1 MVITCTASHFSGGRF
16 GGGRP
21 LNLPSYYMMP
31 GADFSCTPRR
41 ADLKKYAIEFLASI
55 ATARP
60 TVNKSASPFTPDVG
74 E

>member
-1 MVITCTASHFSGGRF
+1 M
-16 GGGRP
+16 
-21 LNLPSYYMMP
+21 NLPSYYMMP